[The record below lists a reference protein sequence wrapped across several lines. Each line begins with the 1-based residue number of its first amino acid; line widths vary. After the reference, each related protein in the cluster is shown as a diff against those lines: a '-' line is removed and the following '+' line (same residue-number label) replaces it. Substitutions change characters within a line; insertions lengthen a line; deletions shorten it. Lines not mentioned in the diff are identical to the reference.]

1 MPPQL
6 LAWIA
11 LGCFFAAG
19 AIGAALLFSHWR
31 RLRVPLAGAFP
42 HGFFAGAGLIA
53 LLVAVIMSWG
63 EGDRGLGPWPVVSLV
78 LLLGAAG
85 AGVALFYLHARAGA
99 VPLWLGAVHGS
110 AALLGVII
118 LFLAMA
124 GQSWTSEPVPLNPA
138 DVDARINRPAPDTTA
153 APTGSPARPPAEPS
167 PLDVQTPPPSVP
179 APAGSQPPPPAGG

>member
-42 HGFFAGAGLIA
+42 HGFFAGAGLIC
-53 LLVAVIMSWG
+53 LLVAIIMNWG
-63 EGDRGLGPWPVVSLV
+63 EQDRLGPWPVIALV
-78 LLLGAAG
+78 LLLAAAG
-85 AGVALFYLHARAGA
+85 GGVALFYLHARAGA
-99 VPLWLGAVHGS
+99 IPLWLGAAHAS
-110 AALLGVII
+110 AAVLGVII

-124 GQSWTSEPVPLNPA
+124 GQSWTSEPVPLNPV
-138 DVDARINRPAPDTTA
+138 DVDTPANPPPGQA
-153 APTGSPARPPAEPS
+153 APAEP
-167 PLDVQTPPPSVP
+167 P
-179 APAGSQPPPPAGG
+179 PPPPAGATGPSPALPMPIMPQPTPAAPPARG